1 MNGKA
6 IGALQKKIL
15 SFYKEKS
22 RTLPW
27 RQTTN
32 SYHILLSEV
41 MLQQTQVDRVVA
53 YYSRWTKK
61 WPYVQDLA
69 NASRIDVLK
78 EWSGLGYNNRA
89 VNLHRAAQV
98 IAEKYNG
105 DVIAAVKD
113 HKNVPGIGPY
123 TAAAVQIFAQNADI
137 ITVDTNIRRI
147 LLHEFNLPKET
158 SDRELWQLANRC
170 LPKGKSRDWHN
181 ALMDYGAT
189 YLTSRKTGIA
199 PKTRQSKFEGSDRQI
214 RAKIVRE
221 LLKRSV
227 IPVTELPAG
236 ADAEQL
242 RVERILRKMEKDG
255 LVKKNGASYQ
265 LADS

>member
-1 MNGKA
+1 MDKKKVRA
-6 IGALQKKIL
+6 FQQKVL
-15 SFYKEKS
+15 SFYAEHG

-27 RQTTN
+27 RKTAN
-32 SYHILLSEV
+32 PYHILLSEV
-41 MLQQTQVDRVVA
+41 MLQQTQVDRVIA
-53 YYSRWTKK
+53 YYNRWTQQ
-61 WPYVQDLA
+61 WPNVQDLA

-113 HKNVPGIGPY
+113 YKNVPGIGPY
-123 TAAAVQIFAQNADI
+123 TAAAVQIFANNEDI

-147 LLHEFNLPKET
+147 LLHEFKLPNET
-158 SDRELWQLANRC
+158 PDRELWQLANRC
-170 LPKGKSRDWHN
+170 LPRGRSRDWHN

-189 YLTSRKTGIA
+189 YLTSRKTLIA

-221 LLKRSV
+221 LLRRSA
-227 IPVTELPAG
+227 IP
-236 ADAEQL
+236 AEQL
-242 RVERILRKMEKDG
+242 AQTSGTKQQRVGRIIRKMEKDG
-255 LVKKNGASYQ
+255 LVRKDGNTYVLSEG
-265 LADS
+265 